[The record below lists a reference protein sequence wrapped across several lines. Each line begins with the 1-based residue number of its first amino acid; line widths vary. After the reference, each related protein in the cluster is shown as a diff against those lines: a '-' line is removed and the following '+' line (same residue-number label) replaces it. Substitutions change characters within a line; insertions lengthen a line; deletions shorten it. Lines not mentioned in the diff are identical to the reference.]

1 MNKRNLELMVGSF
14 IFAGL
19 LVFAMMVIR
28 FGSYDE
34 FRDSYRLTAIFRF
47 TNGVIIGAP
56 VRVAGVEAGRV
67 EDLVL
72 TPDEQAKVGI
82 VMEISRKVTLRK
94 NAKVII
100 NSLGIMGEKYVEF
113 LPQTPDAEILK
124 PGDTI
129 EGVDPIAL
137 EAITAEAYNIV
148 NSVKGIFADE
158 ATGNKLQK
166 IVDNIV
172 SITGEPNQD
181 NVKTTLANFR
191 QFSDRMNNFG
201 TELEDISKDR
211 KLSQTIDNFRE
222 ASASLKAI
230 FGQVQSGEGTM
241 GQLIYKTD
249 LYDKMKQFMK
259 DLVENPSKLL
269 RPVKDKDKGKGKSLF
284 SK

>member
-1 MNKRNLELMVGSF
+1 MNRRNLELIVGSF
-14 IFAGL
+14 IFTGM
-19 LVFAMMVIR
+19 LVLALMIIR

-34 FRDSYRLTAIFRF
+34 FRDSYPITAIFKF

-56 VRVAGVEAGRV
+56 VRVAGVEVGRV
-67 EDLVL
+67 DDLVL
-72 TPDEQAKVGI
+72 TPDKEAKVGI
-82 VMEISRKVTLRK
+82 VMSISRKVSLRK

-124 PGDTI
+124 PGETI
-129 EGVDPIAL
+129 VGTDPIAL
-137 EAITAEAYNIV
+137 ENITSQAFEIV
-148 NSVKGIFADE
+148 STMKGIFADE
-158 ATGNKLQK
+158 KTGNKLQK

-172 SITGEPNQD
+172 TLTGDPNQE
-181 NVKTTLANFR
+181 NVKATLANFR
-191 QFSDRMNNFG
+191 QFSDRMNTFG

-211 KLSQTIDNFRE
+211 KLSQTVENFRE

-230 FGQVQSGEGTM
+230 FSQIQSGEGTM

-269 RPVKDKDKGKGKSLF
+269 RPAKDKEKGKGKTLF
-284 SK
+284 